1 MEIPVGVFNRPAV
14 YLNPRLDPMHT
25 VHSLGAQPWLQPEP
39 LICKQNPLKD
49 NTEAKTEQEE
59 DVFADDEMPGFWIL
73 ITETF
78 TWRLP

>member
-1 MEIPVGVFNRPAV
+1 M
-14 YLNPRLDPMHT
+14 YLIDLQSVLKPQMGSNAHGQLL
-25 VHSLGAQPWLQPEP
+25 VAQPLLQPEP
-39 LICKQNPLKD
+39 LIPKQNSLKD

-59 DVFADDEMPGFWIL
+59 DVLADDEMPDFWTL